1 MRAPSRSW
9 LAVAPIR
16 SSNAPVPKSPINCN
30 GVSPDK
36 DQSVRK
42 SASLTTP
49 RASTASRKRTPNEV
63 KTAAPPKHSKILI
76 LDFGS
81 QYTQVIAR
89 RIRELQVYSEIVPY
103 NIPLKEIVDL
113 APNGI
118 ILSGGPASVY
128 DKGAPQIDKEIFSSG
143 IPVLGI
149 CYGLM
154 QMAHHLGGKVV
165 FTGRREYGAGMLQIN
180 NGSQLF
186 DGLGNQLDVW
196 NSHGDEV
203 TALPNG
209 FAVAATTEG
218 CNFAAVEDR
227 QRKLYGLQFHP
238 EVAHTPRGREILQ
251 NFVYHICH
259 CAMDW
264 TMGSFIEE
272 ACERVRAQVGDA
284 KVVLGL
290 SGGVD
295 SSVTAA
301 LLHKAIGDQLTCIFV
316 NNGLLRSREEE
327 VVQRVFGE
335 NFHIKLKYVDASDR
349 FLKKLRGIIDPEQ
362 KRKLIGNEFIDV
374 FQHAT
379 EELLAEDRHRGAA
392 GGGYKFL
399 AQGTLYPDVIESVS
413 IAGNPS
419 QVIKSHHNV
428 GGLPEKMH
436 FELVEPVRQLFK
448 DEVRQVGLQLGLPKE
463 IVYRQP
469 FPGPGLAVRIL
480 GEVTEER
487 LSILRA
493 ADTIVQSE
501 MEAADWYYKVWQSF
515 AVLLP
520 VQSVGVMGDQRTY
533 ENTVAL
539 RIVESQDGMTADWVR
554 MPNEILARISNRI
567 CNEVRGVNRVVYDIS
582 SKPPSTIEWE

>member
-1 MRAPSRSW
+1 
-9 LAVAPIR
+9 V
-16 SSNAPVPKSPINCN
+16 KT
-30 GVSPDK
+30 
-36 DQSVRK
+36 
-42 SASLTTP
+42 TTP
-49 RASTASRKRTPNEV
+49 SA
-63 KTAAPPKHSKILI
+63 HSKILI

-89 RIRELQVYSEIVPY
+89 RIRECQVYSEIVRFDTPAA
-103 NIPLKEIVDL
+103 EIEEL
-113 APNGI
+113 HPNGL

-128 DKGAPQIDKEIFSSG
+128 DKGAPHPDPKIFSLG

-149 CYGLM
+149 CYGM
-154 QMAHHLGGKVV
+154 QLMAHHLGGEVE
-165 FTGRREYGAGMLQIN
+165 FSARREYGPGMLHIMN
-180 NGSQLF
+180 SSQLF
-186 DGLGNQLDVW
+186 EGIGEQIDIW
-196 NSHGDEV
+196 SSHGDKV
-203 TALPNG
+203 TRLPGG
-209 FAVAATTEG
+209 FRSAAYTE
-218 CNFAAVEDR
+218 NSKFAAIENP
-227 QRKLYGLQFHP
+227 QRRLFGLQFHP
-238 EVAHTPRGREILQ
+238 EVAHTPRGKEILQ
-251 NFVYHICH
+251 NFVYHICG

-272 ACERVRAQVGDA
+272 ACARIRKQVGDQ

-301 LLHKAIGDQLTCIFV
+301 LLHRAIGDQLTCIFV

-327 VVQRVFGE
+327 IVQRVFGE
-335 NFHIKLKYVDASDR
+335 NFHVRLKYVDASHR
-349 FLKKLRGIIDPEQ
+349 FLALLRGVTDPET
-362 KRKLIGNEFIDV
+362 KRKLIGNEFIKA
-374 FQHAT
+374 FQQAT
-379 EELLAEDRHRGAA
+379 QELLEEDRKDGA
-392 GGGYKFL
+392 GKHGGYKFL

-413 IAGNPS
+413 IEGNPA

-448 DEVRQVGLQLGLPKE
+448 DEVRQAGLQLGLPKE

-480 GEVTEER
+480 GEVTPER
-487 LSILRA
+487 LAILRE

-501 MEAADWYYKVWQSF
+501 MEAADWYYRVWQSF

-520 VQSVGVMGDQRTY
+520 VRSVGVMGDQRTY
-533 ENTVAL
+533 ENTIVL

-554 MPNEILARISNRI
+554 LPYELLARISARI
-567 CNEVRGVNRVVYDIS
+567 SNEVKGVNRVCYDIS

>member
-1 MRAPSRSW
+1 MTERA
-9 LAVAPIR
+9 A
-16 SSNAPVPKSPINCN
+16 
-30 GVSPDK
+30 
-36 DQSVRK
+36 
-42 SASLTTP
+42 
-49 RASTASRKRTPNEV
+49 
-63 KTAAPPKHSKILI
+63 HSKILI

-89 RIRELQVYSEIVPY
+89 RIRELQVYSEIVRFDIAA
-103 NIPLKEIVDL
+103 NQIVHL
-113 APNGI
+113 EPNGLV
-118 ILSGGPASVY
+118 LSGGPASVY
-128 DKGAPQIDKEIFSSG
+128 DKGAPLGDPQIFSLG

-149 CYGLM
+149 CYGMQLM
-154 QMAHHLGGKVV
+154 ARQLGGQVE
-165 FTGRREYGAGMLQIN
+165 FSARREYGPGSLHVAGR
-180 NGSQLF
+180 SPLF
-186 DGLGNQLDVW
+186 DGLAEQIDVW
-196 NSHGDEV
+196 SSHGDKL
-203 TALPNG
+203 TALPSG
-209 FAVAATTEG
+209 FRAIARTE
-218 CNFAAVEDR
+218 NSDFAAIED
-227 QRKLYGLQFHP
+227 QDRKLYGLQFHP
-238 EVAHTPRGREILQ
+238 EVAHTPRGKEILQ

-259 CAMDW
+259 CSMDW

-272 ACERVRAQVGDA
+272 ACARIRRQVGNE

-316 NNGLLRSREEE
+316 NNGLLRAREEE
-327 VVQRVFGE
+327 MVQRVFGE
-335 NFHIKLKYVDASDR
+335 NFHIKLKYVDASER
-349 FLKKLRGIIDPEQ
+349 FLSSLRGIVDPEQ
-362 KRKLIGNEFIDV
+362 KRKIIGKEFIRV
-374 FQHAT
+374 FEDAIVDLAT
-379 EELLAEDRHRGAA
+379 DHGAPITEHEFR
-392 GGGYKFL
+392 FL

-413 IAGNPS
+413 IDGNPA

-448 DEVRQVGLQLGLPKE
+448 DEVRQAGLQLGLPKE

-480 GEVTEER
+480 GEVTPER
-487 LSILRA
+487 LSILRE

-520 VQSVGVMGDQRTY
+520 IQTVGVMGDQRTY

-554 MPNEILARISNRI
+554 VPYELLARISNRI
-567 CNEVRGVNRVVYDIS
+567 CNEVKGVNRVVFDVS

>member
-1 MRAPSRSW
+1 M
-9 LAVAPIR
+9 
-16 SSNAPVPKSPINCN
+16 
-30 GVSPDK
+30 
-36 DQSVRK
+36 
-42 SASLTTP
+42 
-49 RASTASRKRTPNEV
+49 

-89 RIRELQVYSEIVPY
+89 RIRELQVYSEVVSFDLPAA
-103 NIPLKEIVDL
+103 EIKNL
-113 APNGI
+113 NPNGI

-128 DKGAPQIDKEIFSSG
+128 DKGAPQIDPEIFSLG

-154 QMAHHLGGKVV
+154 QMAHHLGGQVV
-165 FTGRREYGAGMLQIN
+165 FTGRREYGAGMLHIT

-186 DGLGNQLDVW
+186 DGLGKQLDVW

-203 TALPNG
+203 TALPKG
-209 FAVAATTEG
+209 FLAAGRTESSD
-218 CNFAAVEDR
+218 FAAVEDR

-238 EVAHTPRGREILQ
+238 EVAHTPRGKEILQ

-272 ACERVRAQVGDA
+272 ACERVRRQVGDE

-316 NNGLLRSREEE
+316 NNGLLRAREEE
-327 VVQRVFGE
+327 IVQRVFGE
-335 NFHIKLKYVDASDR
+335 NFHVRLKYVDATER
-349 FLKKLRGIIDPEQ
+349 FLTALKGVTDPEQ
-362 KRKLIGNEFIDV
+362 KRKVIGNEFIAV

-379 EELLAEDRHRGAA
+379 EELLAQDLQNEARKLAA
-392 GGGYKFL
+392 ASPSGGGHGHYKFL

-413 IAGNPS
+413 IGGNPAA
-419 QVIKSHHNV
+419 VIKSHHNV

-480 GEVTEER
+480 GEVTPER
-487 LSILRA
+487 LSILRE

-501 MEAADWYYKVWQSF
+501 MKASDWYYRVWQSF

-520 VQSVGVMGDQRTY
+520 VRSVGVMGDQRTY
-533 ENTVAL
+533 DNTIVL

-554 MPNEILARISNRI
+554 LPYELLARISSRI
-567 CNEVRGVNRVVYDIS
+567 SNEVKGVNRVCFDIS

>member
-1 MRAPSRSW
+1 M
-9 LAVAPIR
+9 
-16 SSNAPVPKSPINCN
+16 
-30 GVSPDK
+30 
-36 DQSVRK
+36 
-42 SASLTTP
+42 
-49 RASTASRKRTPNEV
+49 
-63 KTAAPPKHSKILI
+63 AAPAHSRILI

-89 RIRELQVYSEIVPY
+89 RIRECQVYSEIVRFDTPAA
-103 NIPLKEIVDL
+103 EIERL
-113 APNGI
+113 RPNGL

-128 DKGAPQIDKEIFSSG
+128 DKGAPHLDPQIFSLG

-154 QMAHHLGGKVV
+154 LMAHHLGGEVV
-165 FTGRREYGAGMLQIN
+165 FTGRREYGAGTLHIA
-180 NGSQLF
+180 NGSQLL
-186 DGLGNQLDVW
+186 DGLGPQIDVW

-203 TALPNG
+203 TALPKG
-209 FAVAATTEG
+209 FRAAGRTESS
-218 CNFAAVEDR
+218 NFAAVEDP

-238 EVAHTPRGREILQ
+238 EVAHTPRGKEILQ

-272 ACERVRAQVGDA
+272 ACARIREQVGDQ

-327 VVQRVFGE
+327 IVQRVFGE
-335 NFHIKLKYVDASDR
+335 NFHVRLKYVDASER
-349 FLKKLRGIIDPEQ
+349 FLDLLKGVSDPET
-362 KRKLIGNEFIDV
+362 KRKLIGNEFIKV

-379 EELLAEDRHRGAA
+379 EELLEEDQRNGARKLA
-392 GGGYKFL
+392 AAPKAFGGGGHGGYKFL

-413 IAGNPS
+413 IEGNPA

-448 DEVRQVGLQLGLPKE
+448 DEVRQAGLQLGLPKE

-480 GEVTEER
+480 GEVTPER
-487 LSILRA
+487 LSILRE
-493 ADTIVQSE
+493 ADMIVVSE
-501 MEAADWYYKVWQSF
+501 MESSDWYYRVWQSF

-520 VQSVGVMGDQRTY
+520 VRSVGVMGDQRTY
-533 ENTVAL
+533 ENTVVL

-554 MPNEILARISNRI
+554 LPYELLARISARI
-567 CNEVRGVNRVVYDIS
+567 SNEVKGVNRVCYDIS

>member
-1 MRAPSRSW
+1 MKSLAP
-9 LAVAPIR
+9 
-16 SSNAPVPKSPINCN
+16 
-30 GVSPDK
+30 
-36 DQSVRK
+36 
-42 SASLTTP
+42 
-49 RASTASRKRTPNEV
+49 
-63 KTAAPPKHSKILI
+63 AAHSKILI

-89 RIRELQVYSEIVPY
+89 RIRELQVYSEIASF
-103 NIPLKEIVDL
+103 NISAKQIAAL

-128 DKGAPQIDKEIFSSG
+128 DKGAPQIDTEIFSLN

-154 QMAHHLGGKVV
+154 LMAHHLGGKVV
-165 FTGRREYGAGMLQIN
+165 FTGRREYGPGTLRITN
-180 NGSQLF
+180 RSELLE
-186 DGLGNQLDVW
+186 GLGHQLDVW

-203 TALPNG
+203 TALPKG
-209 FAVAATTEG
+209 FRVAGTTEG
-218 CNFAAVEDR
+218 CDFAAVEDP

-238 EVAHTPRGREILQ
+238 EVAHTPRGKEILQ
-251 NFVYHICH
+251 NFVYHICQ

-272 ACERVRAQVGDA
+272 ACARIRKQVGDQ

-316 NNGLLRSREEE
+316 NNGLLRAREEE
-327 VVQRVFGE
+327 IVQRVFGE
-335 NFHIKLKYVDASDR
+335 NFHVRLKYVDASER
-349 FLKKLRGIIDPEQ
+349 FLALLKDVTDPET
-362 KRKLIGNEFIDV
+362 KRKLIGNEFIKV

-379 EELLAEDRHRGAA
+379 EELLEEDRGNGEHRLAA
-392 GGGYKFL
+392 ASPSSGGHGGYKFL

-413 IAGNPS
+413 IEGNPA

-480 GEVTEER
+480 GEVTPER
-487 LSILRA
+487 LSILRE

-533 ENTVAL
+533 ENTIAL

-554 MPNEILARISNRI
+554 IPYELLARISNRI
-567 CNEVRGVNRVVYDIS
+567 CNEVKGVNRVVFDVS

>member
-1 MRAPSRSW
+1 M
-9 LAVAPIR
+9 
-16 SSNAPVPKSPINCN
+16 
-30 GVSPDK
+30 PDK
-36 DQSVRK
+36 P
-42 SASLTTP
+42 T
-49 RASTASRKRTPNEV
+49 
-63 KTAAPPKHSKILI
+63 HSKILI

-89 RIRELQVYSEIVPY
+89 RIRECQVYSEIIRFDTPAAEVAA
-103 NIPLKEIVDL
+103 LK
-113 APNGI
+113 PNGL

-128 DKGAPQIDKEIFSSG
+128 DQGAPQVDSKIFSLG
-143 IPVLGI
+143 VPVLGI

-154 QMAHHLGGKVV
+154 LMAHHLGGRVV
-165 FTGRREYGAGMLQIN
+165 FTGRREYGAGVLHVE
-180 NGSQLF
+180 NGSELLG
-186 DGLGNQLDVW
+186 GLGEQLDVW

-203 TALPNG
+203 TDLPKG
-209 FAVAATTEG
+209 FRVAGTTDG
-218 CNFAAVEDR
+218 CNFAAVEDP

-251 NFVYHICH
+251 NFLFHICH

-272 ACERVRAQVGDA
+272 ACARVRKQVGDQ

-316 NNGLLRSREEE
+316 NNGLLRAREEE

-335 NFHIKLKYVDASDR
+335 NFHVRLKYVDASDR
-349 FLKKLRGIIDPEQ
+349 FLALLKGVTDPET
-362 KRKLIGNEFIDV
+362 KRKLIGNEFIEV
-374 FQHAT
+374 FQRAT
-379 EELLAEDRHRGAA
+379 EELLEEDQRDSEHKLATADLSRRTADGH
-392 GGGYKFL
+392 GGYKFL

-413 IAGNPS
+413 IQGNPA

-436 FELVEPVRQLFK
+436 FELVEPMRQLFK
-448 DEVRQVGLQLGLPKE
+448 DEVRQAGLQLGLPKE

-480 GEVTEER
+480 GDVTPER
-487 LSILRA
+487 LSILRE

-533 ENTVAL
+533 ENTVVL

-554 MPNEILARISNRI
+554 LPYELLARISNRI
-567 CNEVRGVNRVVYDIS
+567 SNEVKGVNRVCYDIS
-582 SKPPSTIEWE
+582 SKPPSTIEWD